1 MFGILAHRNGT
12 LGREVEI
19 TTGAEGDPSQTK
31 SRLLSVGGSDR
42 LQVWEE
48 GSGCDTV
55 LGAREVTAL
64 PPMPLSPVEGGA
76 GLEVDLEEE
85 REMDVFVG
93 IMCRWEN
100 NKFGLWT
107 CWKV

>member
-31 SRLLSVGGSDR
+31 SRLLSVGGSDS

-64 PPMPLSPVEGGA
+64 PPVPLSPVEGGA
-76 GLEVDLEEE
+76 GLEVDFEEE

-93 IMCRWEN
+93 IMCRWGK
-100 NKFGLWT
+100 NKFRLWT
-107 CWKV
+107 VWKV